1 MDQRPTD
8 LTEGPPPSSPTVL
21 STQGSAGLHGAGW
34 TLRSPL
40 QSGRA
45 PPGCPG
51 FLSSN
56 SESSG
61 WVLDGQSNESASESW
76 PRAPLASPPE
86 PAASYFLL
94 ICRHTTPFFFFLQ
107 TTGISAPA
115 PALCSPRASS
125 AGYSFTSTRQTCPR
139 APGTALQLQ
148 TAVTTSVDWRVAFF
162 FFFKNIVIIDV
173 NYFKSLY

>member
-1 MDQRPTD
+1 M
-8 LTEGPPPSSPTVL
+8 
-21 STQGSAGLHGAGW
+21 
-34 TLRSPL
+34 

-61 WVLDGQSNESASESW
+61 WVLDGQSNELASESW

-94 ICRHTTPFFFFLQ
+94 ICRHTTPFFFLQ

-125 AGYSFTSTRQTCPR
+125 AGYSFTSTGQTCPR

-148 TAVTTSVDWRVAFF
+148 TAVTTSVDCRVAFL
-162 FFFKNIVIIDV
+162 KKIVIIIDV
-173 NYFKSLY
+173 NYFKVFIDCIIVLFYVLVFWP